1 MLQAVRSAVVAVAA
15 AVAVAAVVLIA
26 GGSGCQRVVCC
37 RL

>member
-1 MLQAVRSAVVAVAA
+1 MRSAVVAVAA

-26 GGSGCQRVVCC
+26 GGSGCQRVVSC